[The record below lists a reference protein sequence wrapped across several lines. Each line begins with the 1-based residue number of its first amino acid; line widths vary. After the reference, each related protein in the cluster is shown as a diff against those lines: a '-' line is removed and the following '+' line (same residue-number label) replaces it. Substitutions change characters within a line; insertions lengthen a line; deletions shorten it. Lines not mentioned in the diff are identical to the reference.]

1 MTGPESAME
10 TLSRLAG
17 LQTRYWD
24 IFGTEH
30 VISIEAQRAILG
42 AMGFDAATHKAA
54 LATARELEERLA
66 RRLVAPATVVRRRRG
81 PFAVALNPLSGSSV
95 EWQIT
100 LETGD
105 VLTGQAEAHEAR
117 ELALPPDLPDGYH
130 RLALSAGMVTA
141 EAALIVAPG
150 SCYLPDWA
158 RHGGRQWGLA
168 SHLYA
173 LRAPGDWGI
182 GDLSGLKRL
191 AVRAGAAGAAL
202 VGINPLHA
210 LFHRHP
216 EAASPYSPSSRRF
229 LNPLYIDAAAVPGFA
244 ADESFTAE
252 AARLNTAGHVDYPA
266 VSALKQRAL
275 ESAHA
280 AFMDMPDDRRRAFEA
295 FRAGGGDPLQ
305 RFCLFEALHEHF
317 DGRPWPEW
325 PMGFQGPNGADVAAF
340 TEAHAARIGY
350 HAFLQWQADDQLAKA
365 AEGGAGIYRD
375 LAAGVAFDGADCW
388 AEPDATVRGV
398 TFGAPP
404 DDFNVDGQAWGMPPP
419 NPRALETTGYAGF
432 AGLARA
438 NMRHAR
444 ALRIDHVL
452 GLMRLFWIPDGAPAS
467 EGAYVNY
474 PHDDLAGVLA
484 LESHRHQC
492 LVVGEDLG
500 TVTDPFRDYME
511 RESMLSYRV
520 FYFERWPDG
529 LFKRPDAYLEKA
541 LATATTHDLA
551 TLAGYWRGDD
561 LSLRERI
568 GLADAAATETQ
579 AGARTRDRARLL
591 AALRDQGLA
600 GEGETFDGGDAGLY
614 RLVEAVERYL
624 ARSSAALM
632 MVNLDDLLLEPD
644 QLNLPGTIHEYP
656 NWSRRLGADVD
667 ALFDDPAVAAILKAV
682 GLERSS

>member
-1 MTGPESAME
+1 MSGSESAMDK
-10 TLSRLAG
+10 LSRLAG
-17 LQTRYWD
+17 LQTQYWD

-30 VISIEAQRAILG
+30 VITIEAQRAILG
-42 AMGFDAATHKAA
+42 AMGLDAASHKAA
-54 LATARELEERLA
+54 LATAREMEDALA
-66 RRLVAPATVVRRRRG
+66 RRLVAPATVVRRGRG
-81 PFAVALNPLSGSSV
+81 AFAVAVNPPPGRAI

-100 LETGD
+100 TETGE
-105 VLTGQAEAHEAR
+105 TYSGQRQADTDG
-117 ELALPPDLPDGYH
+117 ELALPADLADGYH
-130 RLALSAGMVTA
+130 RIALTTGDEAT

-150 SCYLPDWA
+150 SCYLPEWA
-158 RHGGRQWGLA
+158 RDGGRQWGLA

-173 LRAPGDWGI
+173 LRASGDWGI
-182 GDLSGLKRL
+182 GDLSGLKQL
-191 AVRAGAAGAAL
+191 AARAGEAGAAL

-229 LNPLYIDAAAVPGFA
+229 LNPLYIDAARVPGFA
-244 ADESFTAE
+244 ADASFTAE
-252 AARLNTAGHVDYPA
+252 AERLNGASHVDYPA
-266 VSALKQRAL
+266 VSALKHRAL
-275 ESAHA
+275 ETAYA
-280 AFMDMPDDRRRAFEA
+280 A
-295 FRAGGGDPLQ
+295 FRAQSGNPQAAFQAFRAEGGGALE

-317 DGRPWPEW
+317 DGQPWPQW
-325 PMGFQGPNGADVAAF
+325 PVGFQGPEAPDAIAFADAH
-340 TEAHAARIGY
+340 TERITY
-350 HAFLQWQADDQLAKA
+350 HAFLQWLADNQLAEA
-365 AEGGAGIYRD
+365 AGAGAGLYRD
-375 LAAGVAFDGADCW
+375 LATGVAFDGADCW

-404 DDFNVDGQAWGMPPP
+404 DDFNADGQAWGMPPP
-419 NPRALETTGYAGF
+419 NPRALEATGYAGF
-432 AGLARA
+432 AGLVRA

-452 GLMRLFWIPDGAPAS
+452 GLMRLFWIPDGAPAI

-484 LESHRHQC
+484 LESHRQQC

-500 TVTDPFRDYME
+500 TVPDPFRDYME

-520 FYFERWPDG
+520 FYFEHWPDG
-529 LFKRPDAYLEKA
+529 LFKRPDAYPEKA

-568 GLADAAATETQ
+568 GLADPTATEAQ
-579 AGARTRDRARLL
+579 KSARAQDRERLL

-600 GEGETFDGGDAGLY
+600 GGEETFNGGEADLH
-614 RLVEAVERYL
+614 RLVEAIERYL
-624 ARSSAALM
+624 ARSPAALM

-656 NWSRRLGADVD
+656 NWSRRLGAKVD

-682 GLERSS
+682 IAERRG

>member
-1 MTGPESAME
+1 MSGSESAMDR
-10 TLSRLAG
+10 LSRLAG
-17 LQTRYWD
+17 LQTQYWD

-30 VISIEAQRAILG
+30 VITIEAQRAILG
-42 AMGFDAATHKAA
+42 AMGFDAQSHKAA
-54 LATARELEERLA
+54 LATAREMEDALATRLT
-66 RRLVAPATVVRRRRG
+66 APATVVRRGRG
-81 PFAVALNPLSGSSV
+81 PFAVTVNPPPGAPL
-95 EWQIT
+95 EWNIT
-100 LETGD
+100 TESGD
-105 VLTGQAEAHEAR
+105 VLSGHLQADAGG
-117 ELALPPDLPDGYH
+117 ELPLPAALPDGYH
-130 RLALSAGMVTA
+130 RLALSAGSETA

-150 SCYLPDWA
+150 SCYLPEWTRD
-158 RHGGRQWGLA
+158 GGRQWGLA

-173 LRAPGDWGI
+173 LRASGDWGI
-182 GDLSGLKRL
+182 GDLSGLRQL
-191 AVRAGAAGAAL
+191 AARAGDAGAEL

-229 LNPLYIDAAAVPGFA
+229 LNPLYIDAARAPGFT
-244 ADESFTAE
+244 ADASFAAE
-252 AARLNTAGHVDYPA
+252 AERRNGASHVDYPA
-266 VSALKQRAL
+266 VSALKHRAL
-275 ESAHA
+275 EAAYASFRNQVGDQQA
-280 AFMDMPDDRRRAFEA
+280 AFQA
-295 FRAGGGDPLQ
+295 FRTEGGGALE

-325 PMGFQGPNGADVAAF
+325 PAGFQGPGAADAAAF
-340 TEAHAARIGY
+340 ADTHAERIGY
-350 HAFLQWQADDQLAKA
+350 HAFLQWLADTQLAEA
-365 AEGGAGIYRD
+365 AEAGAGLYRD
-375 LAAGVAFDGADCW
+375 LATGVAFDGADCW

-404 DDFNVDGQAWGMPPP
+404 DDFNADGQAWGMPPP
-419 NPRALETTGYAGF
+419 NPRALEASGYAGF
-432 AGLARA
+432 AGLVRA

-452 GLMRLFWIPDGAPAS
+452 GLMRLFWIPDGAPAI
-467 EGAYVNY
+467 EGAYVEY

-484 LESHRHQC
+484 LESHRQQC

-500 TVTDPFRDYME
+500 TVPDPFRDYME

-529 LFKRPDAYLEKA
+529 LFKRPDAYPEKA

-551 TLAGYWRGDD
+551 TLAGYWQGDD
-561 LSLRERI
+561 LDLRQRI
-568 GLADAAATETQ
+568 GLADAATTEAQ
-579 AGARTRDRARLL
+579 KGARAHDRQRLL

-600 GEGETFDGGDAGLY
+600 GGDETFDGGADDLH

-624 ARSSAALM
+624 ARSPAALM
-632 MVNLDDLLLEPD
+632 MVNLDDLLLEPG

-656 NWSRRLGADVD
+656 NWSRRLSADVD

-682 GLERSS
+682 SEERRS